1 MNHGQIISKALYMSF
16 TYNCFTSMLSSARV
30 KQARPDARR
39 VSADRRGHTAARA
52 MDSVGTVRQLQG
64 FRQTEEH
71 R

>member
-1 MNHGQIISKALYMSF
+1 
-16 TYNCFTSMLSSARV
+16 MLSSARV